1 MCEIR
6 HVVEKVKFPPLHYTL
21 SKVKFSAFSALT
33 ATENLCYR
41 AYSLESKCIT
51 SMKMHS
57 TGPVHCPCIGGE
69 AHSQTSNGLSL
80 AAGRLVWPATA
91 TAAATLEFDALE
103 VPHIGL

>member
-21 SKVKFSAFSALT
+21 TKLKFSALSALT

-57 TGPVHCPCIGGE
+57 TGLVHWPCIGGE

>member
-1 MCEIR
+1 M
-6 HVVEKVKFPPLHYTL
+6 
-21 SKVKFSAFSALT
+21 A
-33 ATENLCYR
+33 
-41 AYSLESKCIT
+41 

-57 TGPVHCPCIGGE
+57 TGPVHWPCIGGE

>member
-1 MCEIR
+1 
-6 HVVEKVKFPPLHYTL
+6 
-21 SKVKFSAFSALT
+21 
-33 ATENLCYR
+33 
-41 AYSLESKCIT
+41 
-51 SMKMHS
+51 MKMHS
-57 TGPVHCPCIGGE
+57 MGLVHWPCIGGE

>member
-1 MCEIR
+1 MGQIR
-6 HVVEKVKFPPLHYTL
+6 HKVEKVKFPPLHYTL
-21 SKVKFSAFSALT
+21 SKVKFSALSALT
-33 ATENLCYR
+33 ATENLCYQ

-57 TGPVHCPCIGGE
+57 TGPVHWPCIGGE